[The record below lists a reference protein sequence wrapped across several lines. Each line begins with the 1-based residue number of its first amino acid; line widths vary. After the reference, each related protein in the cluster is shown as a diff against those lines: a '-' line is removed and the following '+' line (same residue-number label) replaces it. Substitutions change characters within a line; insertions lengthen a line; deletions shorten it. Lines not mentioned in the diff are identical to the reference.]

1 MYIYF
6 FSVYV
11 INCHLEKCEGFQTK
25 TMQVGLHGALLG
37 YTTAGC
43 HRHVLETD
51 VDHGIVHMNSV
62 QKSCWLI
69 I

>member
-1 MYIYF
+1 
-6 FSVYV
+6 
-11 INCHLEKCEGFQTK
+11 
-25 TMQVGLHGALLG
+25 MQVGLHGALLG

-43 HRHVLETD
+43 HRHVLEMD